1 MGPWHVV
8 LVGQARQS
16 VVCAYAPP
24 MVSTTG
30 PLQGDIKAHCVTCS
44 YLIGCLLASQRVGV
58 RKILITQQ
66 RAFTLHESL
75 EISPLYCITSL
86 KLRVWPRATDK

>member
-1 MGPWHVV
+1 MGLNQFARMGPWHVV

-44 YLIGCLLASQRVGV
+44 YLIGCLLASQRVRV

-66 RAFTLHESL
+66 RAFMRVL
-75 EISPLYCITSL
+75 TSHL
-86 KLRVWPRATDK
+86 STV